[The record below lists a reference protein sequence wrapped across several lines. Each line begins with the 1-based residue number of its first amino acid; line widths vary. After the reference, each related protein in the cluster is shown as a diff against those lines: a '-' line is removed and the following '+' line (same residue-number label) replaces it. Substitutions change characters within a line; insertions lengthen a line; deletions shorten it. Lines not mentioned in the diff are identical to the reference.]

1 MLPTIFLL
9 LSAIHSAP
17 FAHAALPAT
26 SLADSIRGETLRSW
40 NAYVRYA
47 WGYDDFRPISR
58 KGTNWYA
65 EPLGISM
72 IDAYSTLKLMGL
84 DSEAGRIERFVV
96 DSIRFD
102 RDIAVKT
109 FEVDI
114 RILGGLLCM
123 YHHSANPAVLAK
135 AEDFGRRLLPAFR
148 TQTGIPRYYV
158 NLKTGESHGDTV
170 NVAEGGSSLLEMGI
184 LSMFTGKPEY
194 YQAAKRASRALYD
207 RRFPT
212 GLVAQDIDVQRGVW
226 LDTDSH
232 IGACIDSYYEYLL
245 KGWVLFGDPDL
256 KRMWDTSIAA
266 IQRYVP
272 DTSTGRL
279 WYGHVDAR
287 TGEFRSGVVT
297 LWDAYFPA
305 VLTLAG
311 DLPRAVRLQTSWEG
325 LWDAHGLEP
334 MVYDF
339 RKDSIITPGYSLN
352 PEIIESAYYLFQAT
366 GDSRYRAMSWKMFAD
381 LLRYCRTAEAFC
393 CIADVRTKTRA
404 DEMPSFFFAET
415 LKYFY
420 LTFADVPGFAF
431 RDIVFTTEGHPFR
444 RAAFPREE
452 SRKRLGW

>member
-123 YHHSANPAVLAK
+123 YHLSGNPAVLAK

-148 TQTGIPRYYV
+148 TQTGIPR
-158 NLKTGESHGDTV
+158 
-170 NVAEGGSSLLEMGI
+170 
-184 LSMFTGKPEY
+184 
-194 YQAAKRASRALYD
+194 
-207 RRFPT
+207 
-212 GLVAQDIDVQRGVW
+212 
-226 LDTDSH
+226 
-232 IGACIDSYYEYLL
+232 
-245 KGWVLFGDPDL
+245 
-256 KRMWDTSIAA
+256 
-266 IQRYVP
+266 
-272 DTSTGRL
+272 
-279 WYGHVDAR
+279 
-287 TGEFRSGVVT
+287 SG
-297 LWDAYFPA
+297 
-305 VLTLAG
+305 
-311 DLPRAVRLQTSWEG
+311 
-325 LWDAHGLEP
+325 
-334 MVYDF
+334 
-339 RKDSIITPGYSLN
+339 
-352 PEIIESAYYLFQAT
+352 
-366 GDSRYRAMSWKMFAD
+366 
-381 LLRYCRTAEAFC
+381 
-393 CIADVRTKTRA
+393 
-404 DEMPSFFFAET
+404 
-415 LKYFY
+415 
-420 LTFADVPGFAF
+420 
-431 RDIVFTTEGHPFR
+431 
-444 RAAFPREE
+444 
-452 SRKRLGW
+452 